1 MRERVKAV
9 DQAKAPAG
17 VRAKVEERDKAA
29 GGSLDQ
35 LTIPNPDKPENT
47 L

>member
-1 MRERVKAV
+1 MNFGGCIGAAEEAAEDV

-35 LTIPNPDKPENT
+35 LTN
-47 L
+47 